1 MKEKL
6 FEKGITRRLF
16 SVVLA
21 LAMVVALVPVT
32 NLKVYAGSGTCG
44 YCGHGADKHR
54 TGDGTTMDG
63 ISNTYYVIS
72 CDECAC
78 AGHMH
83 SWQDCIDYS
92 PHDHNFAEDWTYD
105 DTYHWHSCTGEGHA
119 ESCKDAEGA
128 AKATHG
134 DWADGKC
141 GTCGYACTHGEATS
155 GTCSICGK
163 DLDTPAPTPTPSPS
177 PKSEPTKSSEPA
189 KTDIEVREALEET
202 MPVSPVSVDT
212 TQFNKTDAAII
223 PGGTYN
229 LSNFI
234 TIKGIVKGI
243 NTAVAASNKSGSN
256 AVTIYSGRPFA
267 FNGEI
272 LKAIQAGKKD
282 VTYFFNHDGHLY
294 SVTIPATVDA
304 TKVLEKT
311 GFAGPLYV
319 GQQLGT
325 TVLIK

>member
-6 FEKGITRRLF
+6 FKKGKTKRLF

-21 LAMVVALVPVT
+21 LAVIMTLMPSMTVKAEPSSPTWTKYEGHDQIFWYDEDSCDVRIEEEGDVSVAC
-32 NLKVYAGSGTCG
+32 KVNGCWAGSFLGT
-44 YCGHGADKHR
+44 YYR
-54 TGDGTTMDG
+54 DGTFNWDATA
-63 ISNTYYVIS
+63 T
-72 CDECAC
+72 C
-78 AGHMH
+78 
-83 SWQDCIDYS
+83 
-92 PHDHNFAEDWTYD
+92 PHIVTTEP
-105 DTYHWHSCTGEGHA
+105 
-119 ESCKDAEGA
+119 
-128 AKATHG
+128 
-134 DWADGKC
+134 
-141 GTCGYACTHGEATS
+141 TS
-155 GTCSICGK
+155 EPDPSTCSHEFSEWKYAPSYGDEWRYCSK
-163 DLDTPAPTPTPSPS
+163 CHKEERRAVASSSSSSSSKPA
-177 PKSEPTKSSEPA
+177 EPT
-189 KTDIEVREALEET
+189 KTDIEVREAVEET
-202 MPVSPVSVDT
+202 LPVSPVSVDA
-212 TQFNKTDAAII
+212 TQFNKADAAII

-234 TIKGIVKGI
+234 TTKGIVKGI
-243 NTAVAASNKSGSN
+243 NTVVAASNKSGSN

-325 TVLIK
+325 TKLVK